1 MSLAALALL
10 FLSTICLADVT
21 PFYANDKYNK
31 GSFGKYVTQTFKSNP
46 EVTAVPIINFM
57 KAFTNCD
64 DGSYLFVAP
73 RGAVAPST
81 PMILDMRGSPIWAST
96 KRYGQVYN
104 LQVQQYKGKDYLTFW
119 GGNDA
124 VGGHGIGEYF
134 MLDQHYNEQYRIHA
148 ANDLG
153 ADLHVFTITEQ
164 DTALI
169 SIYQKIATDLSSVN
183 AYRTS
188 GWIWDS
194 VFQEID
200 IETGEAVFQ
209 WRASTHI
216 PIANS
221 STDMNVATENDPWD
235 VYHINS
241 VEKDDKGNYLV
252 SIRFLRAILYISGE
266 TGEVLWQL
274 GGAANSFHDLS
285 DGKATTLIGQHDAH
299 WWKEGGRTLVTVFDN
314 QADWYHQG
322 DPQSKGKRIEVDLD
336 NMTARL
342 DQSFTDPF
350 LKIRSTSQGSYQ
362 TLPNGNVVL
371 GYGFN
376 GVVSEFSPEGE
387 LLCDAYMQP
396 SSTFES
402 GNVQSYRNLKFN
414 WTAWPDT
421 KPALVLEG
429 SKLYISWN
437 GATEVATWLLLG
449 SDEHAGD
456 YATGAPVQAEHDDPR
471 SKRSVEDALVVPK
484 KGFEAEYQIYKDDGL
499 RRYVRVVGLD
509 REGTPL
515 GTSNVVDI
523 GDLAT
528 EFDDEG
534 GQYDED
540 YEAEEEGHEDDHAY
554 LEKEVDDLEL
564 VIGFGVLAILSAL
577 LILFG
582 PTLAVWEVEQVTII
596 DATSTNTRTL
606 PHHPPPTTPTHIPT
620 PRQPSA
626 SPPLPQCRLETDRA
640 CHSITSKCRIAEPAP
655 PSTPNRR
662 PSTRRLLWPPWSGA
676 ENVCMARE

>member
-1 MSLAALALL
+1 MSLLVLFTA
-10 FLSTICLADVT
+10 FLSICLADIT

-31 GSFGKYVTQTFKSNP
+31 GDYGKYATQTFKSNP
-46 EVTAVPIINFM
+46 EVTAVPVVNFM
-57 KAFTNCD
+57 KPFTNCD

-81 PMILDMRGSPIWAST
+81 PMILDMRGSPVWAST

-104 LQVQQYKGKDYLTFW
+104 LQVQTYKGKEYLTFW

-169 SIYQKIATDLSSVN
+169 SIYQKIVADVSSVDAN
-183 AYRTS
+183 RGTA
-188 GWIWDS
+188 WIWDS
-194 VFQEID
+194 VFQELD
-200 IETGEAVFQ
+200 IETGELVFQ

-216 PIANS
+216 PVQNS
-221 STDMNVATENDPWD
+221 FTDMNKATEEDPWD

-241 VEKDDKGNYLV
+241 VEKDEKGNYLV

-266 TGEVLWQL
+266 TGKVLWQL

-285 DGKATTLIGQHDAH
+285 DGQATTLIGQHDAH
-299 WWKEGGRTLVTVFDN
+299 WWKEEGRAFVTVFDN
-314 QADWYHQG
+314 QGDWYHSG
-322 DPQSKGKRIEVDLD
+322 DPQSKGKRIEVDL
-336 NMTARL
+336 NEMTARL

-350 LKIRSTSQGSYQ
+350 INIRRSYQ

-371 GYGFN
+371 GWGFN
-376 GVVSEFSPEGE
+376 GVVSEFSPDGQ

-396 SSTFES
+396 SSTFGS
-402 GNVQSYRNLKFN
+402 GDVQSYRNLKFN
-414 WTAWPDT
+414 WIGFPDT
-421 KPALVLEG
+421 KPSLLLEG

-456 YATGAPVQAEHDDPR
+456 YATGAPVQAEHEDPK
-471 SKRSVEDALVVPK
+471 KRSIEDALLMPK
-484 KGFEAEYQIYKDDGL
+484 QGFETEYQIYKDDGL

-523 GDLAT
+523 GNLAT
-528 EFDDEG
+528 EYDEDG
-534 GQYDED
+534 GQYDE
-540 YEAEEEGHEDDHAY
+540 EEEEGHDDDHAY
-554 LEKEVDDLEL
+554 LEKEVDDLEI

-577 LILFG
+577 LILF
-582 PTLAVWEVEQVTII
+582 LAVGDGIGAVVDAEKGSTKPMELEKHGFLQRMRNLVLRWRRRDSFNEHSAREGLLESEERSRQDTPEVQLSSMSRGV
-596 DATSTNTRTL
+596 
-606 PHHPPPTTPTHIPT
+606 
-620 PRQPSA
+620 
-626 SPPLPQCRLETDRA
+626 TDR
-640 CHSITSKCRIAEPAP
+640 
-655 PSTPNRR
+655 
-662 PSTRRLLWPPWSGA
+662 
-676 ENVCMARE
+676 